1 MQVSLATRIMV
12 VNVSISV
19 WEGRRLDRAITSKA
33 IADNH
38 VNDED
43 ALRVNK
49 LLVSKES
56 MKEIMSASSAIRT
69 FVREHTLPWKDN
81 GDRVLLR
88 QMYTKF
94 VQEFHDLETEWWTA
108 VNHFV
113 DVKYPGEVAKASFR
127 MGDAFNGDDYP
138 HAEELRTK
146 FRLSLD
152 IDAIAEPDDFR
163 VKLDDDTVNEIR
175 GKIEDAMAL
184 RINAA
189 MGDVWE
195 RVAKMVEHFAD
206 RTSPDIQRFH
216 DTTVTNLQE
225 LVALLPGLNLLNDPD
240 LKAMGHKV
248 RDTLCGYDPKDL
260 RKNPAVRAKARA
272 EAQEIMDAM
281 SGFMNAFKH

>member
-12 VNVSISV
+12 VNVSIGV

-33 IADNH
+33 IQDNH
-38 VNDED
+38 VEDED

-49 LLVSKES
+49 LIVSKDS
-56 MKEIMSASSAIRT
+56 LKPIVAKSSAIRT
-69 FVREHTLPWKDN
+69 LVREHTLPWKDN

-88 QMYTKF
+88 QMYVKF
-94 VQEFHDLETEWWTA
+94 VQEFHALETEWWEA

-113 DVKYPGEVAKASFR
+113 DVDYPREVAKASFR
-127 MGDAFNGDDYP
+127 MGDAFNPDDYP

-163 VKLDDDTVNEIR
+163 VKLDDDTVEEIR
-175 GKIEDAMAL
+175 GKIEGAMAQ
-184 RINAA
+184 RIHAA

-195 RVAKMVEHFAD
+195 RVEKLVVHFAD

-225 LVALLPGLNLLNDPD
+225 LVGLLPGLNLLNDPN
-240 LKAMGHKV
+240 LKALGKKLNE
-248 RDTLCGYDPKDL
+248 TLCGYDPKDL
-260 RKNPAVRAKARA
+260 RKDANVRAAARA
-272 EAQEIMDAM
+272 EAQEIIDTMA
-281 SGFMNAFKH
+281 GFMSAFKH